1 MEETT
6 TGMETAEQTSDAF
19 LEGWDDVPE
28 TSSAADQ
35 PETEADRKEPE
46 QTDAADGQR
55 AGSEEKPGRAE
66 TPDQSQEQKNDTQGP
81 DQTASPAPGNEA
93 QPKTWDL
100 RHLDEV
106 KTVDE
111 QGMISLAQKGLDYDR
126 IREKYNESKPVMEL
140 FGQFARQAGMDVPA
154 YVAYIRT
161 QAKKAGG
168 MSDEEAKRAVELED
182 REAAVAAKEAR
193 QKDAE
198 AQQQTANQAKSDAAE
213 KRKADIEQFRK
224 AFPDAAKE
232 PDKIPKEVWD
242 DVRKGMSLSLAY
254 AKYAIR
260 QEQAARKDA
269 EHKAAST
276 EQNQKNSHR
285 SAGSMRSAGN
295 EHNSRDPFLEGWDS

>member
-28 TSSAADQ
+28 TSSAANQ
-35 PETEADRKEPE
+35 PETKENREEPE
-46 QTDAADGQR
+46 QTDAADGQS
-55 AGSEEKPGRAE
+55 AESEEKNDEGQAP
-66 TPDQSQEQKNDTQGP
+66 SQEKDPEDKTQEPGKE
-81 DQTASPAPGNEA
+81 TAPTAEKVEE
-93 QPKTWDL
+93 PKTWEL
-100 RHLDEV
+100 QHLDET

-111 QGMISLAQKGLDYDR
+111 QGMIALAQKGLDYDR
-126 IREKYNESKPVMEL
+126 IREKYDESKPVMEL
-140 FGQFARQAGMDVPA
+140 FGQFAKQAGMDIPA

-168 MSDEEAKRAVELED
+168 MSDDEAKRAVELED

-260 QEQAARKDA
+260 QEQAARKEA
-269 EHKAAST
+269 EHKAASS
-276 EQNQKNSHR
+276 EQNQKNASR
-285 SAGSMRSAGN
+285 SAGSMQSAGN
-295 EHNSRDPFLEGWDS
+295 KHNSRDPFLEGWDS

>member
-19 LEGWDDVPE
+19 LEGWDDVSE

-35 PETEADRKEPE
+35 PETEEHREEPE
-46 QTDAADGQR
+46 QTEAADGQS
-55 AGSEEKPGRAE
+55 AESKEKPGGDESPAKSE
-66 TPDQSQEQKNDTQGP
+66 EQQEDSQEP
-81 DQTASPAPGNEA
+81 EQTTSPAPEKEA
-93 QPKTWDL
+93 EPKTWDL

-111 QGMISLAQKGLDYDR
+111 QGMIALAQKGLDYDR
-126 IREKYNESKPVMEL
+126 IREKYDESKPVMEL
-140 FGQFARQAGMDVPA
+140 FGQFAKQAGMDIPA

-168 MSDEEAKRAVELED
+168 MSDEEAKRAVDLED
-182 REAAVAAKEAR
+182 REAAVAAKEAQ
-193 QKDAE
+193 QKEAE
-198 AQQQTANQAKSDAAE
+198 AQQQTENQAKSDAAE

-232 PDKIPKEVWD
+232 PDKIPQEVWD
-242 DVRKGMSLSLAY
+242 DVRKGLSLSLAY
-254 AKYAIR
+254 AKYEIR

-269 EHKAAST
+269 EHKAASS
-276 EQNQKNSHR
+276 EQNQKNASR

-295 EHNSRDPFLEGWDS
+295 KNTSRDPFLEGWNS

>member
-19 LEGWDDVPE
+19 LEGLDDVPD

-35 PETEADRKEPE
+35 PETKENREEPE
-46 QTDAADGQR
+46 QTDAADGQS
-55 AGSEEKPGRAE
+55 AESEEKPGEGEPPAKIK
-66 TPDQSQEQKNDTQGP
+66 EQQKDPQGP
-81 DQTASPAPGNEA
+81 GKASSPEPENEA
-93 QPKTWDL
+93 HPKTWDL
-100 RHLDEV
+100 RHLDEI
-106 KTVDE
+106 KTVNE

-126 IREKYNESKPVMEL
+126 IREKYDESKPVMEL
-140 FGQFARQAGMDVPA
+140 FGQFAKQAGMDIPA

-168 MSDEEAKRAVELED
+168 MSDDEAKRAVELED
-182 REAAVAAKEAR
+182 REAAVAAKENQ

-198 AQQQTANQAKSDAAE
+198 AHQQTENQAKSDAAE

-224 AFPDAAKE
+224 EFPDAAKE

-242 DVRKGMSLSLAY
+242 DVRKGMSLSIAY

-260 QEQAARKDA
+260 QEQAARKEA
-269 EHKAAST
+269 EHKAASS
-276 EQNQKNSHR
+276 EQNQKNASR
-285 SAGSMRSAGN
+285 SAGSMQSAGN
-295 EHNSRDPFLEGWDS
+295 KHNSRDPFLEGWDS